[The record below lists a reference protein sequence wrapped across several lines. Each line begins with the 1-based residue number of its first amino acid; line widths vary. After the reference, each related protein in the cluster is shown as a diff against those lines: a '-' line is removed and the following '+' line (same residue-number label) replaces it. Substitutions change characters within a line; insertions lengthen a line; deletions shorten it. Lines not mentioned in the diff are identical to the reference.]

1 MSFYVVNQA
10 ISMSKNRW
18 IKKISI
24 ALISII
30 AILFM
35 LSFYI
40 TYFLNNRLPKIIA
53 EKNDTAYNL
62 TYEDLSFSIFN
73 SSLSL
78 KNVEVSPK
86 DSLMIKDSIEATGK
100 VKEIKVV
107 GINFF
112 KLITQKEVAA
122 LSLNIHHPSVNYYLK
137 EKKDSVKKDTIHSK
151 VGQSIDVSNVNI
163 KNGEFNLYSQSGK
176 RHLANVSNFDI
187 DFDGVRFNER
197 TINKKIPFKYAAFD
211 IKLDSMFFVLK
222 EKQLIRA
229 RKVQFNQTDF
239 ELDDFSM
246 KPLKM
251 NGKLY
256 VPNDSENDLLDI
268 ASPLLSL
275 SNMDWGFTSEDKLY
289 FKTDLIKFKQPRIT
303 IIQAKSENKI
313 ADKSVKKVTL
323 KTDDAELIN
332 IKKLQIENGKIRS
345 LFSNA
350 TTVKYAVNNVV
361 LNIEGIKMNEL
372 TRTNEIP
379 IDYKTFRIKLDSMYY
394 RLNEMHTL
402 TASNFD
408 FTEKKLILKN
418 FKMKPMISKNKFNK
432 NHTKSNTLLDVEAPI
447 LTLNKISWGMKNG
460 EFYFHTN
467 SIKLDEVNV
476 KIIDQKNQKNI
487 AKKAENATQ
496 KFLINF
502 NLGVDTIQIKQSRFI
517 ASQKFDLNHVNL
529 TILGLNNE
537 FGREL
542 RINHILF
549 KNPKFTI
556 YGQPRRVAQREG
568 ETSKAFNDII
578 KVDKV
583 SLVNGHLEVIPYQ
596 QKIPNLSLKQIQL
609 VFDQINVDPK
619 TIQETIPFSYHS
631 VLLKSS
637 GIEYDLGKTYQLN
650 TGALQF
656 YNGNL
661 TLNQMN
667 LTPKVSRK
675 AYTASLKKQ
684 ADLYTVSVNQING
697 NGIKWGISPSK
708 DFFLKANQLKLN
720 QLYAN
725 IYRSLVPPDDTKRK
739 TMFSQKLREMKFDLG
754 VKELQLV
761 NSKLEYEEETEK
773 SIGTGKLTFSSINT
787 TVKNVN
793 SGYRKKSLPDVNV
806 DWRSEFMKGDLR
818 ANWTFNPMNRA
829 EKFNIKGGITK
840 LPAKNLDPFVK
851 PYLKVSVD
859 GFFNQIKFDFDG
871 NDKLASGNFGIDYQD
886 LNVNVLRDDG
896 SKRKLLSAVGNT
908 AIKNNSRGEIREK
921 KVENVER
928 KQDKSFFNFFLACIL
943 DGLKKAL
950 LII

>member
-1 MSFYVVNQA
+1 MIN
-10 ISMSKNRW
+10 NRW
-18 IKKISI
+18 IKRIGI

-30 AILFM
+30 AILFI

-40 TYFLNNRLPKIIA
+40 SYFLNDRLPKIIA

-78 KNVEVSPK
+78 KNIEVSPK
-86 DSLMIKDSIEATGK
+86 DSLLIKDSIDATGK
-100 VKEIKVV
+100 VKEINVV

-112 KLITQKEVAA
+112 KLIVNKEVAA
-122 LSLNIHHPSVNYYLK
+122 YSININNPAVNYYLK
-137 EKKDSVKKDTIHSK
+137 DKKDSIKKDTAQSK

-163 KNGEFNLYSQSGK
+163 KNGQFNLFSQSGK
-176 RHLANVSNFDI
+176 KHIANVSNFSI

-197 TINKKIPFKYAAFD
+197 TADKKIPFRYSDFD
-211 IKLDSMFFVLK
+211 IKLDSMFFVVK
-222 EKQLIRA
+222 DEQLIKA
-229 RKVQFNQTDF
+229 RKVHFNETDF
-239 ELDDFSM
+239 ELDNFKM

-256 VPNDSENDLLDI
+256 LPNDSDNDLLDI
-268 ASPLLSL
+268 ETPLLSL
-275 SNMDWGFTSEDKLY
+275 SKMDWGFTTEDKLY
-289 FKTDLIKFKQPRIT
+289 FKTELIKLKDPRIT
-303 IIQAKSENKI
+303 IISRKNENKVE
-313 ADKSVKKVTL
+313 KNSTNRKVNL
-323 KTDDAELIN
+323 KTGDTELIN
-332 IKKLQIENGKIRS
+332 IKKLQLENGRIRA

-350 TTVKYAVNNVV
+350 KTVKYAINNVA
-361 LNIEGIKMNEL
+361 LNIEGIKMNDL

-408 FTEKKLILKN
+408 LTEKKLILKN
-418 FKMKPMISKNKFNK
+418 FKMKPLISKNQFKRNY
-432 NHTKSNTLLDVEAPI
+432 TKSNTLLDVEAPI
-447 LTLNKISWGMKNG
+447 LTLNNNSWGIKNG
-460 EFYFHTN
+460 DFYFHTN

-476 KIIDQKNQKNI
+476 KIIDQKNEKVI
-487 AKKAENATQ
+487 AKNAEKTTE

-502 NLGVDTIQIKQSRFI
+502 NLGIDTIQIKQSRFI
-517 ASQKFDLNHVNL
+517 ASQKFDFNNVNL
-529 TILGLNNE
+529 TVLGLKNDY
-537 FGREL
+537 GKEL
-542 RINHILF
+542 RINHVIF

-556 YGQPRRVAQREG
+556 YGQPKRVAQREG
-568 ETSKAFNDII
+568 KTSQEFHDII
-578 KVDKV
+578 KVEKV
-583 SLVNGHLEVIPYQ
+583 SLVNGHLDMIPYQ
-596 QKIPNLSLKQIQL
+596 QKTPNLTLKQIQL
-609 VFDQINVDPK
+609 AFNNIHVDPK
-619 TIQETIPFSYHS
+619 TVQEAIPFTYKS

-637 GIEYDLGKTYQLN
+637 GVDFDIDKTYRLN
-650 TGALQF
+650 TGSLQF
-656 YNGNL
+656 HDGNL
-661 TLNQMN
+661 TLNQ
-667 LTPKVSRK
+667 LKLKPKLSRK

-684 ADLYTVSVNQING
+684 ADLYTVSVHQLQG
-697 NGIKWGISPSK
+697 NGIQWGISPSK
-708 DFFLKANQLKLN
+708 DFFLKANQIKLN

-754 VKELQLV
+754 VKQLQLV

-793 SGYRKKSLPDVNV
+793 SGYRKKSLPDVIV
-806 DWRSEFMKGDLR
+806 DWRSEFMNGDLR
-818 ANWTFNPMNRA
+818 ANWTFNPMNRT
-829 EKFNIKGGITK
+829 EKFNIHGSITK

-859 GFFNQIKFDFDG
+859 GLFNQIKFNFDG
-871 NDKLASGNFGIDYQD
+871 NDKVAGGTFGIDYQD
-886 LNVNVLRDDG
+886 LKVNVLRDDG
-896 SKRKLLSAVGNT
+896 SKRKVLSAIGN
-908 AIKNNSRGEIREK
+908 AVVKNDSRGKMKEE
-921 KVENVER
+921 KVENIER

>member
-1 MSFYVVNQA
+1 MIN
-10 ISMSKNRW
+10 NRW
-18 IKKISI
+18 IKRIGI

-30 AILFM
+30 AVLFI

-40 TYFLNNRLPKIIA
+40 SYFLNDRLPKIIA

-86 DSLMIKDSIEATGK
+86 DSLLIKDSIDATGK
-100 VKEIKVV
+100 VKEINVV

-112 KLITQKEVAA
+112 KLITKKEVAA
-122 LSLNIHHPSVNYYLK
+122 LSININNPSVNYYLK
-137 EKKDSVKKDTIHSK
+137 EKKDSVKKDTAQSK

-163 KNGEFNLYSQSGK
+163 NNGEFNLYSQSGK
-176 RHLANVSNFDI
+176 KHIANVSNFSI

-197 TINKKIPFKYAAFD
+197 TADKKIPFRYSAFD
-211 IKLDSMFFVLK
+211 IKLDSMFFVVK
-222 EKQLIRA
+222 DQQLIRA
-229 RKVQFNQTDF
+229 RKVRFNETDF
-239 ELDDFSM
+239 ELDNFSM

-268 ASPLLSL
+268 ETPLLSL
-275 SNMDWGFTSEDKLY
+275 SKMDWGFSSEDKLY
-289 FKTDLIKFKQPRIT
+289 FKTDLINFKKPKIT
-303 IIQAKSENKI
+303 IISAKPENKVE
-313 ADKSVKKVTL
+313 KQSTKKVSI
-323 KTDDAELIN
+323 KTEDAELIN
-332 IKKLQIENGKIRS
+332 IKKLQIEDGKIRS

-350 TTVKYAVNNVV
+350 KTVKYAVNNVA
-361 LNIEGIKMNEL
+361 LNIEGIKMNAL
-372 TRTNEIP
+372 TRTNDIP

-394 RLNEMHTL
+394 RLNEMHSL

-408 FTEKKLILKN
+408 LTEKKLILKN
-418 FKMKPMISKNKFNK
+418 FKMKPLISKNQFNR
-432 NHTKSNTLLDVEAPI
+432 NYTKSNTLLDVEAPI
-447 LTLNKISWGMKNG
+447 LTLNNNSWGIKNG
-460 EFYFHTN
+460 DFYFHTN

-476 KIIDQKNQKNI
+476 KIIDQKNEKVI
-487 AKKAENATQ
+487 AKKVEKATE

-502 NLGVDTIQIKQSRFI
+502 NLGIDTIQIKQSRFI
-517 ASQKFDLNHVNL
+517 ASQKFDFNNVNL
-529 TILGLNNE
+529 TVLGLKNDY
-537 FGREL
+537 GKEL
-542 RINHILF
+542 HVNHVIF

-568 ETSKAFNDII
+568 KTSKAFNDVI
-578 KVDKV
+578 KVDKI
-583 SLVNGHLEVIPYQ
+583 SLVNGHLDVIPYQ
-596 QKIPNLSLKQIQL
+596 QKTPNLTLKQIQL
-609 VFDQINVDPK
+609 TFNQINVDPK
-619 TIQETIPFSYHS
+619 TIQEAIPFSYKS

-637 GIEYDLGKTYQLN
+637 GIDFDLGKTYKMN

-656 YNGNL
+656 QNGNL
-661 TLNQMN
+661 MLNQLK
-667 LTPKVSRK
+667 LTPKLSRK
-675 AYTASLKKQ
+675 VYTASLKKQ
-684 ADLYTVSVNQING
+684 ADLYTVSVKQLQG
-697 NGIKWGISPSK
+697 NGIQWGISPSK
-708 DFFLKANQLKLN
+708 DFFLKANQMKLN

-754 VKELQLV
+754 VKQLQLV

-773 SIGTGKLTFSSINT
+773 SIGTGKLTFSSINA

-806 DWRSEFMKGDLR
+806 DWRSEFMNGDLR
-818 ANWTFNPMNRA
+818 ANWTFNPMNRS
-829 EKFNIKGGITK
+829 EKFNINGSISK
-840 LPAKNLDPFVK
+840 LSAKNLDPFVK

-859 GFFNQIKFDFDG
+859 GFFNQIKFNFDG
-871 NDKLASGNFGIDYQD
+871 NDKVAGGNFGIDYQN
-886 LNVNVLRDDG
+886 LKVNVLRDDG
-896 SKRKLLSAVGNT
+896 SKRKFLSAIGN
-908 AIKNNSRGEIREK
+908 AAVKNDSRGKMKEE
-921 KVENVER
+921 KVENIER

>member
-1 MSFYVVNQA
+1 MIN
-10 ISMSKNRW
+10 NRW
-18 IKKISI
+18 IKKIGI

-30 AILFM
+30 AVLFI

-40 TYFLNNRLPKIIA
+40 SYFLNDRLPKIIA

-86 DSLMIKDSIEATGK
+86 DSLLIKDSIDATGK
-100 VKEIKVV
+100 VKEINVV

-112 KLITQKEVAA
+112 KLITKKEVAA
-122 LSLNIHHPSVNYYLK
+122 LSININNPSVNYYLK
-137 EKKDSVKKDTIHSK
+137 EKKDSVKKDTAQSK

-163 KNGEFNLYSQSGK
+163 NNGEFNLYSQSGK
-176 RHLANVSNFDI
+176 KHIANVSNFSI

-197 TINKKIPFKYAAFD
+197 TADKKIPFRYSAFD
-211 IKLDSMFFVLK
+211 IKLDSMFFVVK
-222 EKQLIRA
+222 DQQLIRA
-229 RKVQFNQTDF
+229 RKVRFNETDF
-239 ELDDFSM
+239 ELDNFLM

-251 NGKLY
+251 NGKMY

-268 ASPLLSL
+268 ESPLLSL
-275 SNMDWGFTSEDKLY
+275 SKMDWGFTSEDKLY
-289 FKTDLIKFKQPRIT
+289 FKTDLIKFKNPKIT
-303 IIQAKSENKI
+303 IISAKPENKVE
-313 ADKSVKKVTL
+313 KQSTKKVSI
-323 KTDDAELIN
+323 KTEDAELIN

-350 TTVKYAVNNVV
+350 KTVKYAINNVS
-361 LNIEGIKMNEL
+361 LNIEGIKMNAL
-372 TRTNEIP
+372 TRTNDIP

-408 FTEKKLILKN
+408 LTEKKLILKN
-418 FKMKPMISKNKFNK
+418 FKMKPLISKNQFNR
-432 NHTKSNTLLDVEAPI
+432 NYTKSNTLLDVEAPI
-447 LTLNKISWGMKNG
+447 LTLNNNSWGIKNG
-460 EFYFHTN
+460 DFYFHTN

-476 KIIDQKNQKNI
+476 KIIDQKNEKVI
-487 AKKAENATQ
+487 AKKVENVTE

-502 NLGVDTIQIKQSRFI
+502 NLGIDTIQIKQSRFI
-517 ASQKFDLNHVNL
+517 ASQKFDFNNVNLKVLGLKNDYGKELHVNHV
-529 TILGLNNE
+529 I
-537 FGREL
+537 
-542 RINHILF
+542 F

-568 ETSKAFNDII
+568 KTSKEFNDVI
-578 KVDKV
+578 KVDKI
-583 SLVNGHLEVIPYQ
+583 SLVNGHLDVVPYK
-596 QKIPNLSLKQIQL
+596 QKTPNLTLKQIQL
-609 VFDQINVDPK
+609 AFNQINVDPK
-619 TIQETIPFSYHS
+619 TIQEAIPFSYKS

-637 GIEYDLGKTYQLN
+637 GIDFDLGKTYKMN

-656 YNGNL
+656 QNGNL
-661 TLNQMN
+661 TLNQLK
-667 LTPKVSRK
+667 LTPKLSRK

-684 ADLYTVSVNQING
+684 ADLYTVSVEQLQG
-697 NGIKWGISPSK
+697 NGIQWGISPSK
-708 DFFLKANQLKLN
+708 DFFLKANQIKLN

-725 IYRSLVPPDDTKRK
+725 IYRSLIPPDDTKRK

-754 VKELQLV
+754 VKQLQLV
-761 NSKLEYEEETEK
+761 NSKLEYEEETAK
-773 SIGTGKLTFSSINT
+773 SIGTGKLTFSSINA

-793 SGYRKKSLPDVNV
+793 SGYRKISLPDVDV
-806 DWRSEFMKGDLR
+806 DWHSEFMNGDLR
-818 ANWTFNPMNRA
+818 ANWTFNPMNRS
-829 EKFNIKGGITK
+829 EKFNINGSISK

-859 GFFNQIKFDFDG
+859 GFFNQIKFNFDG
-871 NDKLASGNFGIDYQD
+871 NDKVAGGNFGIDYQN
-886 LNVNVLRDDG
+886 LKVNVLRDDG
-896 SKRKLLSAVGNT
+896 SKRKLLSAVGN
-908 AIKNNSRGEIREK
+908 AAVKNDSRGKMKEE
-921 KVENVER
+921 KVENIER

>member
-1 MSFYVVNQA
+1 MIN
-10 ISMSKNRW
+10 NRW
-18 IKKISI
+18 IKRIGI

-30 AILFM
+30 AVLFI

-40 TYFLNNRLPKIIA
+40 SYFLNDRLPKIIA

-86 DSLMIKDSIEATGK
+86 DSLLIKDSIDATGK
-100 VKEIKVV
+100 VKEINVV

-112 KLITQKEVAA
+112 KLITKKEVAA
-122 LSLNIHHPSVNYYLK
+122 LSININNPSVNYYLK
-137 EKKDSVKKDTIHSK
+137 EKKDSIKKDTAQSK

-163 KNGEFNLYSQSGK
+163 NNGEFNLYSQSGK
-176 RHLANVSNFDI
+176 KHIANVSNFSI

-197 TINKKIPFKYAAFD
+197 TADKKIPFRYSAFD
-211 IKLDSMFFVLK
+211 IKLDSMFFVVK
-222 EKQLIRA
+222 DQQLIRA
-229 RKVQFNQTDF
+229 RKVRFNETDF
-239 ELDDFSM
+239 ELDNFLM

-251 NGKLY
+251 NGKMY

-268 ASPLLSL
+268 ESPLLSL
-275 SNMDWGFTSEDKLY
+275 SKMDWGFTSEDKLY
-289 FKTDLIKFKQPRIT
+289 FKTDLIKFKNPKIT
-303 IIQAKSENKI
+303 IISAKPENKVE
-313 ADKSVKKVTL
+313 KQSTKKVSI
-323 KTDDAELIN
+323 KTEDAELIN
-332 IKKLQIENGKIRS
+332 IKKLQIEDGKIRS

-350 TTVKYAVNNVV
+350 KTVKYAVNNVA
-361 LNIEGIKMNEL
+361 LNIEGIKMNAL
-372 TRTNEIP
+372 TRTNDIP

-408 FTEKKLILKN
+408 LTEKKLILKN
-418 FKMKPMISKNKFNK
+418 FKMKPLISKNQFNR
-432 NHTKSNTLLDVEAPI
+432 NYTKSNTLLDVEAPI
-447 LTLNKISWGMKNG
+447 LTLNNNSWGIKNG
-460 EFYFHTN
+460 DFYFHTN

-476 KIIDQKNQKNI
+476 KIIDQKNEKVI
-487 AKKAENATQ
+487 AKKVEKATQ

-502 NLGVDTIQIKQSRFI
+502 NLGIDTIQIKQSRFI
-517 ASQKFDLNHVNL
+517 ASQKFDFNNVNL
-529 TILGLNNE
+529 TVLGLKNDY
-537 FGREL
+537 GKEL
-542 RINHILF
+542 HINHVIF

-568 ETSKAFNDII
+568 KTSKAFNDVI
-578 KVDKV
+578 KVDKI
-583 SLVNGHLEVIPYQ
+583 SLVNGHLDVIPYQ
-596 QKIPNLSLKQIQL
+596 QKTPNLTLKQIQL
-609 VFDQINVDPK
+609 TFNQINVDPK
-619 TIQETIPFSYHS
+619 TIQEAIPFSYKS

-637 GIEYDLGKTYQLN
+637 GIDFDLGKTYKMN

-656 YNGNL
+656 QNGNL
-661 TLNQMN
+661 TLNQLKLM
-667 LTPKVSRK
+667 PKLSRK

-684 ADLYTVSVNQING
+684 ADLYTVSVKQLQG
-697 NGIKWGISPSK
+697 NGIQWGISPSK
-708 DFFLKANQLKLN
+708 DFFLKANQIKLN

-754 VKELQLV
+754 VKQLQLV
-761 NSKLEYEEETEK
+761 NSKLEYEEETAK
-773 SIGTGKLTFSSINT
+773 SIGTGKLTFSSINA

-806 DWRSEFMKGDLR
+806 DWRSEFMNGDLR
-818 ANWTFNPMNRA
+818 ANWTFNPMNRS
-829 EKFNIKGGITK
+829 EKFNINGSISK

-859 GFFNQIKFDFDG
+859 GFFNQIKFNFDG
-871 NDKLASGNFGIDYQD
+871 NDKAAGGNFGIDYQN
-886 LNVNVLRDDG
+886 LKVNVLRDDG
-896 SKRKLLSAVGNT
+896 SKRKLLSAVGN
-908 AIKNNSRGEIREK
+908 AAVKNDSRGKMKEE
-921 KVENVER
+921 KVENIER

>member
-1 MSFYVVNQA
+1 MIN
-10 ISMSKNRW
+10 NRW
-18 IKKISI
+18 IKRIGI

-30 AILFM
+30 AVLFI

-40 TYFLNNRLPKIIA
+40 SYFLNDRLPKIIA

-86 DSLMIKDSIEATGK
+86 DSLLIKDSIDATGK
-100 VKEIKVV
+100 VKEINVI
-107 GINFF
+107 GINFI
-112 KLITQKEVAA
+112 KLITKKEVAA
-122 LSLNIHHPSVNYYLK
+122 YSININNPSVNYYLK
-137 EKKDSVKKDTIHSK
+137 EKKDSVKKDTAQSK

-163 KNGEFNLYSQSGK
+163 NNGEFNLYSQSGK
-176 RHLANVSNFDI
+176 KHIANVSNFSI

-197 TINKKIPFKYAAFD
+197 TADKKIPFRYSAFD
-211 IKLDSMFFVLK
+211 IKLDSMFFVVK
-222 EKQLIRA
+222 DQQLIRA
-229 RKVQFNQTDF
+229 RKVRFNETDF
-239 ELDDFSM
+239 ELDNFLM

-251 NGKLY
+251 NGKMY

-268 ASPLLSL
+268 ESPLLSL
-275 SNMDWGFTSEDKLY
+275 SKMDWGFTSEDKLY
-289 FKTDLIKFKQPRIT
+289 FKTDLIKFKNPKIT
-303 IIQAKSENKI
+303 IISAKPENKVE
-313 ADKSVKKVTL
+313 KQSTKKVSI
-323 KTDDAELIN
+323 KTEDAELIN
-332 IKKLQIENGKIRS
+332 IKKLQIEDGKIRS

-350 TTVKYAVNNVV
+350 KTVKYAVNNVA
-361 LNIEGIKMNEL
+361 LNIEGIKMNAL
-372 TRTNEIP
+372 TRTNDIP

-408 FTEKKLILKN
+408 LTEKKLILKN
-418 FKMKPMISKNKFNK
+418 FKMKPLISKNQFNR
-432 NHTKSNTLLDVEAPI
+432 NYTKSNTLLDVEAPI
-447 LTLNKISWGMKNG
+447 LTLNNNSWGIKNG
-460 EFYFHTN
+460 DFYFHTN

-476 KIIDQKNQKNI
+476 KIIDQKNEKVI
-487 AKKAENATQ
+487 AKKVEKATQ

-502 NLGVDTIQIKQSRFI
+502 NLGIDTIQIKQSRFI
-517 ASQKFDLNHVNL
+517 ASQKFDFNNVNL
-529 TILGLNNE
+529 TVLGLKNDY
-537 FGREL
+537 GKEL
-542 RINHILF
+542 HINHVIF

-568 ETSKAFNDII
+568 KTSKAFNDVI
-578 KVDKV
+578 KVDKI
-583 SLVNGHLEVIPYQ
+583 SLVNGHLDVIPYQ
-596 QKIPNLSLKQIQL
+596 QKTPNLTLKQIQL
-609 VFDQINVDPK
+609 TFNQINVDPK
-619 TIQETIPFSYHS
+619 TIQEAIPFSYKS

-637 GIEYDLGKTYQLN
+637 RIDFDLGKTYKMN

-656 YNGNL
+656 QNGNL
-661 TLNQMN
+661 TLNQLKLM
-667 LTPKVSRK
+667 PKLSRK

-684 ADLYTVSVNQING
+684 ADLYTVSVKQLQG
-697 NGIKWGISPSK
+697 NGIQWGISPSK
-708 DFFLKANQLKLN
+708 DFFLKANQIKLN

-754 VKELQLV
+754 VKQLQLV
-761 NSKLEYEEETEK
+761 NSKLEYEEETAK
-773 SIGTGKLTFSSINT
+773 SIGTGKLTFSSINA

-806 DWRSEFMKGDLR
+806 DWRSEFMNGDLR
-818 ANWTFNPMNRA
+818 ANWTFNPMNRS
-829 EKFNIKGGITK
+829 EKFNINGSISK

-859 GFFNQIKFDFDG
+859 GFFNQIKFNFDG
-871 NDKLASGNFGIDYQD
+871 NDKAAGGNFGIDYQN
-886 LNVNVLRDDG
+886 LKVNVLRDDG
-896 SKRKLLSAVGNT
+896 SKRKLLSAVGN
-908 AIKNNSRGEIREK
+908 AAVKNDSRGKMKEE
-921 KVENVER
+921 KVENIER

>member
-1 MSFYVVNQA
+1 MIN
-10 ISMSKNRW
+10 NRW
-18 IKKISI
+18 IKRIGI

-30 AILFM
+30 AVLFI

-40 TYFLNNRLPKIIA
+40 SYFLNDRLPKIIA

-62 TYEDLSFSIFN
+62 TYEDLSFSVFN

-86 DSLMIKDSIEATGK
+86 DSLLIKDSIDATGK
-100 VKEIKVV
+100 VKEINVV

-112 KLITQKEVAA
+112 KLITKKEVAA
-122 LSLNIHHPSVNYYLK
+122 LSININNPSVNYYLK
-137 EKKDSVKKDTIHSK
+137 EKKDSIKKDTAQSK

-163 KNGEFNLYSQSGK
+163 NNGEFNLYSQSGK
-176 RHLANVSNFDI
+176 KHIANVSNFSI

-197 TINKKIPFKYAAFD
+197 TADKKIPFRYSAFD
-211 IKLDSMFFVLK
+211 IKLDSMFFVVK
-222 EKQLIRA
+222 DQQLIRA
-229 RKVQFNQTDF
+229 RKVRFNETDF
-239 ELDDFSM
+239 ELDNFLM

-251 NGKLY
+251 NGKMY

-268 ASPLLSL
+268 ESPLLSL
-275 SNMDWGFTSEDKLY
+275 SKMDWGFTSEDKLY
-289 FKTDLIKFKQPRIT
+289 FKTDLIKFKNPKIT
-303 IIQAKSENKI
+303 IISAKPENKVE
-313 ADKSVKKVTL
+313 KQSTKKVSI
-323 KTDDAELIN
+323 KTEDAELIN

-350 TTVKYAVNNVV
+350 ETVKYAINNVA
-361 LNIEGIKMNEL
+361 LSIEGIKMNAL
-372 TRTNEIP
+372 TRTNDIP

-408 FTEKKLILKN
+408 LTEKKLILKN
-418 FKMKPMISKNKFNK
+418 FKMKPLISKNQFNR
-432 NHTKSNTLLDVEAPI
+432 NYTKSNTLLDVEAPI
-447 LTLNKISWGMKNG
+447 LTLNNNSWGIKNG
-460 EFYFHTN
+460 DFYFHTN

-476 KIIDQKNQKNI
+476 KIIDQKNEKVI
-487 AKKAENATQ
+487 AKKAEKATQ

-502 NLGVDTIQIKQSRFI
+502 NLGIDTIQIKQSRFI
-517 ASQKFDLNHVNL
+517 ASQKFDFNNVNL
-529 TILGLNNE
+529 TVLGLKNDY
-537 FGREL
+537 GKEL
-542 RINHILF
+542 HVNHVIF

-568 ETSKAFNDII
+568 KTSKEFNDII
-578 KVDKV
+578 KVDKI
-583 SLVNGHLEVIPYQ
+583 SLVNGHLDVIPYQ
-596 QKIPNLSLKQIQL
+596 QKTPNLTLKQIQL
-609 VFDQINVDPK
+609 TFNQINVDPK
-619 TIQETIPFSYHS
+619 TIQEAIPFSYKS

-637 GIEYDLGKTYQLN
+637 GIDFDLGKTYKMN

-656 YNGNL
+656 QNGNL
-661 TLNQMN
+661 MLNQLK
-667 LTPKVSRK
+667 LTPKLSRK

-684 ADLYTVSVNQING
+684 ADLYTVSVKQLQG
-697 NGIKWGISPSK
+697 NGIQWGISPSK
-708 DFFLKANQLKLN
+708 DFFLKANQIKLN

-754 VKELQLV
+754 VKQLQLV

-773 SIGTGKLTFSSINT
+773 SIGTGKLTFSSINA

-806 DWRSEFMKGDLR
+806 DWRSEFMNGDLR
-818 ANWTFNPMNRA
+818 ANWTFNPMNRS
-829 EKFNIKGGITK
+829 EKFNINGSITK

-851 PYLKVSVD
+851 PYLKISVD
-859 GFFNQIKFDFDG
+859 GFFNQIKFNFDG
-871 NDKLASGNFGIDYQD
+871 NDKAASGNFGIDYQN
-886 LNVNVLRDDG
+886 LKVNVLRDDG
-896 SKRKLLSAVGNT
+896 SKRKLLSAVGN
-908 AIKNNSRGEIREK
+908 AAVKNDSRGKMKEE
-921 KVENVER
+921 KVENIER

>member
-1 MSFYVVNQA
+1 MIN
-10 ISMSKNRW
+10 NRW
-18 IKKISI
+18 IKRIGI

-30 AILFM
+30 AVLFI

-40 TYFLNNRLPKIIA
+40 SYFLNDRLPKIIA

-62 TYEDLSFSIFN
+62 TYEDLSFSVFN

-86 DSLMIKDSIEATGK
+86 DSLLIKDSIDATGK
-100 VKEIKVV
+100 VKEINVV

-112 KLITQKEVAA
+112 KLITKKEVAA
-122 LSLNIHHPSVNYYLK
+122 LSININNPSVNYYLK
-137 EKKDSVKKDTIHSK
+137 EKKDSIKKDTAQSK

-163 KNGEFNLYSQSGK
+163 NNGEFNLYSQSGK
-176 RHLANVSNFDI
+176 KHIANVSNFSI

-197 TINKKIPFKYAAFD
+197 TADKKIPFRYSAFD
-211 IKLDSMFFVLK
+211 IKLDSMFFVVK
-222 EKQLIRA
+222 DQQLIRA
-229 RKVQFNQTDF
+229 RKVRFNETDF
-239 ELDDFSM
+239 ELDNFLM

-251 NGKLY
+251 NGKMY

-268 ASPLLSL
+268 ESPLLSL
-275 SNMDWGFTSEDKLY
+275 SKMDWGFTSEDKLY
-289 FKTDLIKFKQPRIT
+289 FKTDLIKFKNPKIT
-303 IIQAKSENKI
+303 IISAKPENKVE
-313 ADKSVKKVTL
+313 KQSTKKVSI
-323 KTDDAELIN
+323 KTEDAELIN
-332 IKKLQIENGKIRS
+332 IKKLQIEDGKIRS

-350 TTVKYAVNNVV
+350 KTVKYAVNNVA
-361 LNIEGIKMNEL
+361 LNIEGIKMNAL
-372 TRTNEIP
+372 TRTNDIP

-408 FTEKKLILKN
+408 LTEKKLILKN
-418 FKMKPMISKNKFNK
+418 FKMKPLISKNQFNR
-432 NHTKSNTLLDVEAPI
+432 NYTKSNTLLDVEAPI
-447 LTLNKISWGMKNG
+447 LTLNNNSWGIKNG
-460 EFYFHTN
+460 DFYFHTN

-476 KIIDQKNQKNI
+476 KIIDQKNEKVI
-487 AKKAENATQ
+487 AKKVEKATQ

-502 NLGVDTIQIKQSRFI
+502 NLGIDTIQIKQSRFI
-517 ASQKFDLNHVNL
+517 ASQKFDFNNVNL
-529 TILGLNNE
+529 TVLGLKNDY
-537 FGREL
+537 GKEL
-542 RINHILF
+542 HINHVIF

-568 ETSKAFNDII
+568 KTSKAFNDVI
-578 KVDKV
+578 KVDKI
-583 SLVNGHLEVIPYQ
+583 SLVNGHLDVIPYQ
-596 QKIPNLSLKQIQL
+596 QKTPNLTLKQIQL
-609 VFDQINVDPK
+609 TFNQINVDPK
-619 TIQETIPFSYHS
+619 TIQEAIPFSYKS

-637 GIEYDLGKTYQLN
+637 GIDFDLGKTYKMN

-656 YNGNL
+656 QNGNL
-661 TLNQMN
+661 TLNQLKLM
-667 LTPKVSRK
+667 PKLSRK

-684 ADLYTVSVNQING
+684 ADLYTVSVKQLQG
-697 NGIKWGISPSK
+697 NGIQWGISPSK
-708 DFFLKANQLKLN
+708 DFFLKANQIKLN

-754 VKELQLV
+754 VKQLQLV
-761 NSKLEYEEETEK
+761 NSKLEYEEETAK
-773 SIGTGKLTFSSINT
+773 SIGTGKLTFSSINA

-806 DWRSEFMKGDLR
+806 DWRSEFMNGDLR
-818 ANWTFNPMNRA
+818 ANWTFNPMNRS
-829 EKFNIKGGITK
+829 EKFNINGSITK

-851 PYLKVSVD
+851 PYLKISVD
-859 GFFNQIKFDFDG
+859 GFFNQIKFNFDG
-871 NDKLASGNFGIDYQD
+871 NDKAASGNFGIDYQN
-886 LNVNVLRDDG
+886 LKVNVLRDDG
-896 SKRKLLSAVGNT
+896 SKRKLLSAVGN
-908 AIKNNSRGEIREK
+908 AAVKNDSRGKMKEE
-921 KVENVER
+921 KVENIER

>member
-1 MSFYVVNQA
+1 MIN
-10 ISMSKNRW
+10 NRW
-18 IKKISI
+18 IKRIGI

-30 AILFM
+30 AVLFI

-40 TYFLNNRLPKIIA
+40 SYFLNDRLPKIIA

-62 TYEDLSFSIFN
+62 TYEDLSFSVFN

-86 DSLMIKDSIEATGK
+86 DSLLIKDSIDATGK
-100 VKEIKVV
+100 VKEINVV

-112 KLITQKEVAA
+112 KLITKKEVAA
-122 LSLNIHHPSVNYYLK
+122 LSININNPSVNYYLK
-137 EKKDSVKKDTIHSK
+137 EKKDSIKKDTAQSK

-163 KNGEFNLYSQSGK
+163 NNGEFNLYSQSGK
-176 RHLANVSNFDI
+176 KHIANVSNFSI

-197 TINKKIPFKYAAFD
+197 TADKKIPFRYSAFD
-211 IKLDSMFFVLK
+211 IKLDSMFFVVK
-222 EKQLIRA
+222 DQQLIRA
-229 RKVQFNQTDF
+229 RKVRFNETDF
-239 ELDDFSM
+239 ELDNFLM

-251 NGKLY
+251 NGKMY

-268 ASPLLSL
+268 ESPLLSL
-275 SNMDWGFTSEDKLY
+275 SKMDWGFTSEDKLY
-289 FKTDLIKFKQPRIT
+289 FKTDLIKFKNPKIT
-303 IIQAKSENKI
+303 IISAKPENKVE
-313 ADKSVKKVTL
+313 KQSTKKVSI
-323 KTDDAELIN
+323 KTEDAELIN
-332 IKKLQIENGKIRS
+332 IKKLQIEDGKIRS

-350 TTVKYAVNNVV
+350 KTVKYAVNNVA
-361 LNIEGIKMNEL
+361 LNIEGIKMNAL
-372 TRTNEIP
+372 TRTNDIP

-408 FTEKKLILKN
+408 LTEKKLILKN
-418 FKMKPMISKNKFNK
+418 FKMKPLISKNQFNR
-432 NHTKSNTLLDVEAPI
+432 NYTKSNTLLDVEAPI
-447 LTLNKISWGMKNG
+447 LTLNNNSWGIKNG
-460 EFYFHTN
+460 DFYFHTN

-476 KIIDQKNQKNI
+476 KIIDQKNEKVI
-487 AKKAENATQ
+487 AKKVEKATQ

-502 NLGVDTIQIKQSRFI
+502 NLGIDTIQIKQSRFI
-517 ASQKFDLNHVNL
+517 ASQKFDFNNVNL
-529 TILGLNNE
+529 TVLGLKNDY
-537 FGREL
+537 GKEL
-542 RINHILF
+542 HVNHVIF

-568 ETSKAFNDII
+568 KTSKAFNDVI
-578 KVDKV
+578 KVDKI
-583 SLVNGHLEVIPYQ
+583 SLVNGHLDVIPYQ
-596 QKIPNLSLKQIQL
+596 QKTPNLTLKQIQL
-609 VFDQINVDPK
+609 TFNQINVDPK
-619 TIQETIPFSYHS
+619 TIQEAIPFSYKS

-637 GIEYDLGKTYQLN
+637 GIDFDLGKTYKMN

-656 YNGNL
+656 QNGNL
-661 TLNQMN
+661 TLNQLKLM
-667 LTPKVSRK
+667 PKLSRK

-684 ADLYTVSVNQING
+684 ADLYTVSVKQLQG
-697 NGIKWGISPSK
+697 NGIQWGISPSK
-708 DFFLKANQLKLN
+708 DFFLKANQIKLN

-754 VKELQLV
+754 VKQLQLV
-761 NSKLEYEEETEK
+761 NSKLEYEEETAK
-773 SIGTGKLTFSSINT
+773 SIGTGKLTFSSINA

-806 DWRSEFMKGDLR
+806 DWRSEFMNGDLR
-818 ANWTFNPMNRA
+818 ANWTFNPMNRS
-829 EKFNIKGGITK
+829 EKFNINGSISK

-859 GFFNQIKFDFDG
+859 GFFNQIKFNFDG
-871 NDKLASGNFGIDYQD
+871 NDKAAGGNFGIDYQN
-886 LNVNVLRDDG
+886 LKVNVLRDDG
-896 SKRKLLSAVGNT
+896 SKRKLLSAVGN
-908 AIKNNSRGEIREK
+908 AAVKNDSRGKMKEE
-921 KVENVER
+921 KVENIER

>member
-1 MSFYVVNQA
+1 MIN
-10 ISMSKNRW
+10 NRW
-18 IKKISI
+18 IKRIGI

-30 AILFM
+30 AVLFI

-40 TYFLNNRLPKIIA
+40 SYFLNDRLPKIIA

-62 TYEDLSFSIFN
+62 TYEDLSFSVFN

-86 DSLMIKDSIEATGK
+86 DSLLIKDSIDATGK
-100 VKEIKVV
+100 VKEINVV

-112 KLITQKEVAA
+112 KLITKKEVAA
-122 LSLNIHHPSVNYYLK
+122 LSININNPSVNYYLK
-137 EKKDSVKKDTIHSK
+137 EKKDSIKKDTAQSK

-163 KNGEFNLYSQSGK
+163 NNGEFNLYSQSGK
-176 RHLANVSNFDI
+176 KHIANVSNFSI

-197 TINKKIPFKYAAFD
+197 TADKKIPFRYSAFD
-211 IKLDSMFFVLK
+211 IKLDSMFFVVK
-222 EKQLIRA
+222 DQQLIRA
-229 RKVQFNQTDF
+229 RKVRFNETDF
-239 ELDDFSM
+239 ELDNFLM

-251 NGKLY
+251 NGKMY

-268 ASPLLSL
+268 ESPLLSL
-275 SNMDWGFTSEDKLY
+275 SKMDWGFTSEDKLY
-289 FKTDLIKFKQPRIT
+289 FKTDLIKFKNPKIT
-303 IIQAKSENKI
+303 IISAKPENKVE
-313 ADKSVKKVTL
+313 KQSTKKVSI
-323 KTDDAELIN
+323 KTEDAELIN
-332 IKKLQIENGKIRS
+332 IKKLQIEDGKIRS

-350 TTVKYAVNNVV
+350 KTVKYAVNNVA
-361 LNIEGIKMNEL
+361 LNIEGIKMNAL
-372 TRTNEIP
+372 TRTNDIP

-408 FTEKKLILKN
+408 LTEKKLILKN
-418 FKMKPMISKNKFNK
+418 FKMKPLISKNQFNR
-432 NHTKSNTLLDVEAPI
+432 NYTKSNTLLDVEAPI
-447 LTLNKISWGMKNG
+447 LTLNNNSWGIKNG
-460 EFYFHTN
+460 DFYFHTN

-476 KIIDQKNQKNI
+476 KIIDQKNEKVI
-487 AKKAENATQ
+487 AKKVEKATQ

-502 NLGVDTIQIKQSRFI
+502 NLGIDTIQIKQSRFI
-517 ASQKFDLNHVNL
+517 ASQKFDFNNVNL
-529 TILGLNNE
+529 TVLGLKNDY
-537 FGREL
+537 GKEL
-542 RINHILF
+542 HINHVIF

-568 ETSKAFNDII
+568 KTSKAFNDVI
-578 KVDKV
+578 KVDKI
-583 SLVNGHLEVIPYQ
+583 SLVNGHLDVIPYQ
-596 QKIPNLSLKQIQL
+596 QKTPNLTLKQIQL
-609 VFDQINVDPK
+609 TFNQINVDPK
-619 TIQETIPFSYHS
+619 TIQEAIPFSYKS

-637 GIEYDLGKTYQLN
+637 GIDFDLGKTYKMN

-656 YNGNL
+656 QNGNL
-661 TLNQMN
+661 TLNQLKLM
-667 LTPKVSRK
+667 PKLSRK

-684 ADLYTVSVNQING
+684 ADLYTVSVKQLQG
-697 NGIKWGISPSK
+697 NGIQWGISPSK
-708 DFFLKANQLKLN
+708 DFFLKANQIKLN

-754 VKELQLV
+754 VKQLQLV
-761 NSKLEYEEETEK
+761 NSKLEYEEETAK
-773 SIGTGKLTFSSINT
+773 SIGTGKLTFSSINA

-806 DWRSEFMKGDLR
+806 DWRSEFMNGDLR
-818 ANWTFNPMNRA
+818 ANWTFNPMNRS
-829 EKFNIKGGITK
+829 EKFNINGSISK

-859 GFFNQIKFDFDG
+859 GFFNQIKFNFDG
-871 NDKLASGNFGIDYQD
+871 NDKAAGGNFGIDYQN
-886 LNVNVLRDDG
+886 LKVNVLRDDG
-896 SKRKLLSAVGNT
+896 SKRKLLSAVGN
-908 AIKNNSRGEIREK
+908 AAVKNDSRGKMKEE
-921 KVENVER
+921 KVENIER